1 MAMAVIGRVTRR
13 SSESGQSSGFTDRH
27 DCARC
32 YAHRCPNMITAGIIM
47 SDERRCI
54 APLALL
60 RLLTWLSPTFPIGS
74 YSYSHGLEWGVD
86 AGHIH
91 DCLSLVDWLEA
102 DLCFGSGRNEEIF
115 FVAAWRSAREND
127 QPTLFDIAELA
138 AAFRGTSEF
147 ALESAQQ
154 ATSCLSTLRHVWP
167 DRILD
172 WLSESLS
179 EHQVQAS
186 LAVVLGISSAGQEI
200 SLELALPAFLQSYIA
215 N

>member
-74 YSYSHGLEWGVD
+74 YSYSHGPEWGGE
-86 AGHIH
+86 AGDVRDRI
-91 DCLSLVDWLEA
+91 SPVDWLGTDPPYRSRRKKA
-102 DLCFGSGRNEEIF
+102 IF
-115 FVAAWRSAREND
+115 FSSPPPSP
-127 QPTLFDIAELA
+127 PTPHPPNF
-138 AAFRGTSEF
+138 FPNT
-147 ALESAQQ
+147 
-154 ATSCLSTLRHVWP
+154 
-167 DRILD
+167 
-172 WLSESLS
+172 
-179 EHQVQAS
+179 
-186 LAVVLGISSAGQEI
+186 
-200 SLELALPAFLQSYIA
+200 
-215 N
+215 